1 MAKQAA
7 KSKAKA
13 TKATLK
19 KKSVAKQPDA
29 PALDTSW
36 HDRFLQL
43 LRHSCSVTT
52 AALGAG
58 VNRTTVYRHRDTLP
72 DFAAAWNDEKEAAI
86 EILEAEAWNRARK
99 KSDVLIMF
107 LLKANRPEKYRE
119 RYDVNQTSVN
129 INWDELTEHEL
140 QRIAAGEAPAIV
152 LADRSKQTA

>member
-1 MAKQAA
+1 MTKAKV
-7 KSKAKA
+7 KPKKA

-19 KKSVAKQPDA
+19 KKSVAKHPDA

-58 VNRTTVYRHRDTLP
+58 VNRTTVYRHRDALP

-107 LLKANRPEKYRE
+107 LLKANKPEKYRE
-119 RYDVNQTSVN
+119 VSRHEHGG
-129 INWDELTEHEL
+129 IN
-140 QRIAAGEAPAIV
+140 GEAIKHEVTKFEQAAQKIYG
-152 LADRSKQTA
+152 DNEE